1 MKGLVDSHS
10 HLQLDEFD
18 ADREAVL
25 ERARAAGVEAVV
37 VLGIDIESSE
47 RALALAERFP
57 EVIATA
63 GCHPHE
69 AASLDRDAWQRLGEL
84 VRHPRAAAVGEI
96 GLDFYRNL
104 SPRETQLEVFRRQ
117 LDLAAEVGLPVA
129 IHCRDAHAE
138 MEAIV
143 TEWARQRQRAGFSG
157 LLGVMHYFSGDLEL
171 AGRYVEMGFL
181 ISVHG
186 SVTYP
191 HSERLRRVGAS
202 LPLESL
208 VLETDAP
215 YGAPQSR
222 RGRRNEPAY
231 LVETAEFL
239 ARLRGEP
246 VERVAG
252 TTGENAK
259 RWLGRRVLRQKAVG
273 TGEAA
278 W

>member
-10 HLQLDEFD
+10 HLQFSEFD
-18 ADREAVL
+18 ADRDAVL
-25 ERARAAGVEAVV
+25 ERARVAGVEAVV
-37 VLGIDIESSE
+37 VLGTDIPTSE
-47 RALALAERFP
+47 QAVALAERFP
-57 EVIATA
+57 EVIATT
-63 GCHPHE
+63 GCHPHD
-69 AASLDRDAWQRLGEL
+69 AASMDEGAWRRLEEL

-96 GLDFYRNL
+96 GLDFYRDL

-117 LDLAAEVGLPVA
+117 LALAAEVGLPVA
-129 IHCRDAHAE
+129 IHCREAHTD
-138 MEAIV
+138 MELIV
-143 TEWARQRQRAGFSG
+143 TEWAARCRREGVEG
-157 LLGVMHYFSGDLEL
+157 PLGVMHYFSGDLDL
-171 AGRYVEMGFL
+171 ARRYVAMGFL

-191 HSERLRRVGAS
+191 KSDRLRQVAAA

-222 RGRRNEPAY
+222 RGQRNEPAY
-231 LVETAEFL
+231 LAETAEFV
-239 ARLRGEP
+239 AGLRGEP
-246 VERVAG
+246 VETVARI
-252 TTGENAK
+252 TGENT
-259 RWLGRRVLRQKAVG
+259 GRLFGTRSRKQQAIR